1 MRFPRRLVLL
11 PAALLLIAAVDL
23 PDEAPR
29 PADHPRPEAPAAPT
43 EPAGSTEP
51 RSPAGGDAPRG
62 ATDPD
67 RAKDDVLAPAAPGEK
82 PDPIADAP
90 PPEPLSEAE
99 IAACEAELTRLGA
112 VFMRLDPV
120 EGEGGCGVPQPYD
133 LPEPAPGVTLE
144 PDTQM
149 TCPAALATA
158 RWVRDVAQPAA
169 RALGEGVSL
178 SGITHASTYVCRGRN
193 GQPGAKIS
201 EHAKGNAVDIGRFT
215 FEGREPLA
223 IVPRQGKG
231 DIEEA
236 FQRAVQAGACLHF
249 TTVLGPGS
257 DAYHDDHLHLD
268 VAGRRGGYRLCQ

>member
-1 MRFPRRLVLL
+1 MRIPRRLVLL
-11 PAALLLIAAVDL
+11 PAALLLAAAVDL
-23 PDEAPR
+23 PDEAPLPVEPQR
-29 PADHPRPEAPAAPT
+29 PAAAAPPSTPAGTADPQPPDRSDGTGGPVDRGRVKDDEAPDV
-43 EPAGSTEP
+43 PAKT
-51 RSPAGGDAPRG
+51 
-62 ATDPD
+62 
-67 RAKDDVLAPAAPGEK
+67 

-90 PPEPLSEAE
+90 PPEPLPEAA

-112 VFMRLDPV
+112 VFQRVDPIY
-120 EGEGGCGVPQPYD
+120 GEGGCGVPQPYD

-144 PDTQM
+144 PDTQL

-158 RWVRDVAQPAA
+158 RWVRDVVQPAA
-169 RALGEGVSL
+169 RALGEGVTL

-215 FEGREPLA
+215 FEGHEPLA

-257 DAYHDDHLHLD
+257 DAFHDDHLHLD
-268 VAGRRGGYRLCQ
+268 MAGRRSSYRLCQ